1 MIVKLVEDK
10 DVDNIIDFVPKAK
23 RCVTNVSHSPIDY
36 VALVAESFKLKSKKK
51 LPSNL
56 KSFILKNDEGIIKI
70 FFMVNDK
77 GEIVEFDIDPKIKSE
92 LIKNMIEAL
101 KPNLL
106 KYGIK
111 DYLSMNLNASDL
123 LLFNNAG
130 FKNYKVNIINETK
143 NYDGT
148 AYFEIRYQL

>member
-23 RCVTNVSHSPIDY
+23 RCVANVSHSPIDY

-77 GEIVEFDIDPKIKSE
+77 GKIVEFDIDPKIKSE

>member
-1 MIVKLVEDK
+1 
-10 DVDNIIDFVPKAK
+10 
-23 RCVTNVSHSPIDY
+23 
-36 VALVAESFKLKSKKK
+36 
-51 LPSNL
+51 
-56 KSFILKNDEGIIKI
+56 
-70 FFMVNDK
+70 MVNDK

-111 DYLSMNLNASDL
+111 DCLSMNLNASDL

>member
-23 RCVTNVSHSPIDY
+23 RCVTNVLHSPIDY